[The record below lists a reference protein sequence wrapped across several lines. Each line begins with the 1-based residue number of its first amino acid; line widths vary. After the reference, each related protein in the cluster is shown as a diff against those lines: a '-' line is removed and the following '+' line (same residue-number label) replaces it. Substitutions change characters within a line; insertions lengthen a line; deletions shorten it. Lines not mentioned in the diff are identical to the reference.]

1 MLHLFRRLFD
11 AIEYR
16 KQEAENRRKRELPPD
31 VDPDLVAVI
40 VPPPSRARPQLTCR
54 VCGNEGRAS
63 YCPHCLAETMV

>member
-31 VDPDLVAVI
+31 VDRHLVLDLLVAPLFYRAYVSRESLDDAYFESLVDSVI
-40 VPPPSRARPQLTCR
+40 RA
-54 VCGNEGRAS
+54 VS
-63 YCPHCLAETMV
+63 